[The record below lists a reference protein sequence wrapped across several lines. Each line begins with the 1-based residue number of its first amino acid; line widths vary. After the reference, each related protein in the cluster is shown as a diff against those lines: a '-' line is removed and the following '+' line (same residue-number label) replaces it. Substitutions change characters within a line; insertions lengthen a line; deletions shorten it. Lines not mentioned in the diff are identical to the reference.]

1 MVITA
6 TRSRVD
12 QMVRIPLDLS
22 KHCIQTETKR
32 VYNRLLSTCLKPG
45 TSPDPMMEQQ
55 LELLQQALETWDF
68 AALRAAYPEL
78 AGGREANVVLA
89 ADGNGVLRI
98 FLNGHP
104 LPV

>member
-1 MVITA
+1 
-6 TRSRVD
+6 
-12 QMVRIPLDLS
+12 MVRIPLDLS

-45 TSPDPMMEQQ
+45 TGPDSLAEQKQ
-55 LELLQQALETWDF
+55 KLELLQQALETWDF

-78 AGGREANVVLA
+78 AGDREAAVVLVTGP
-89 ADGNGVLRI
+89 DGRLRI
-98 FLNGHP
+98 SLNGRI

>member
-1 MVITA
+1 MIK
-6 TRSRVD
+6 
-12 QMVRIPLDLS
+12 IPLDLS

-45 TSPDPMMEQQ
+45 TGPDTLAEQK

-78 AGGREANVVLA
+78 AGGREAAVVLVTGPA
-89 ADGNGVLRI
+89 GRLRI
-98 FLNGHP
+98 SLNGRI